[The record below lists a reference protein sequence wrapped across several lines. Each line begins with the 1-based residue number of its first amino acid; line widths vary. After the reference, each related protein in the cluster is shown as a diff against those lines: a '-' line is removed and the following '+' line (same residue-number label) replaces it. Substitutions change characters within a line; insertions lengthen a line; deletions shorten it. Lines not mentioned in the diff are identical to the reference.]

1 MILNNMK
8 ERVVGVDVKL
18 RKTTIA
24 IVDVRGNIIATDSF
38 NTSDYPF
45 IGDYVSVLA
54 ERILDLVQANG
65 GYSSIRSVGMG
76 VPSGNFPTGSIVNSP
91 NLPWKG
97 VVPLAAMLRDRL
109 AMAVALANNAH
120 ITALGEYVFG
130 SAHGLHDFVVVSI
143 GSGVGSCFF
152 CDGHV
157 HLGTEGFAG
166 EVGHTCI
173 VPDGRLCGCGNKG
186 CLETYTSEKGVVQ
199 TAHELMTASQ
209 EQSLMHEYEAL
220 TADDVVA
227 CCERGDKMAI
237 ETMRITGEY
246 LGLGLANYAS
256 VVNPDAFVLTG
267 FAARAGHWLYD
278 PMDKA
283 FEEHVFH
290 NIERKVQFVISKL
303 ADHERSILGASVLAW
318 EVKEYSLFK

>member
-24 IVDVRGNIIATDSF
+24 IVDVRGKIIATDSF

-76 VPSGNFPTGSIVNSP
+76 VPSGNFPT
-91 NLPWKG
+91 
-97 VVPLAAMLRDRL
+97 
-109 AMAVALANNAH
+109 
-120 ITALGEYVFG
+120 
-130 SAHGLHDFVVVSI
+130 GLHDFVVVSI

-199 TAHELMTASQ
+199 TAHELMMASQ
-209 EQSLMHEYEAL
+209 EPSLMHEYETL

-290 NIERKVQFVISKL
+290 NIEREVQFVISKL
-303 ADHERSILGASVLAW
+303 ADHERCILGASVLAW

>member
-1 MILNNMK
+1 
-8 ERVVGVDVKL
+8 
-18 RKTTIA
+18 
-24 IVDVRGNIIATDSF
+24 
-38 NTSDYPF
+38 
-45 IGDYVSVLA
+45 
-54 ERILDLVQANG
+54 
-65 GYSSIRSVGMG
+65 
-76 VPSGNFPTGSIVNSP
+76 
-91 NLPWKG
+91 
-97 VVPLAAMLRDRL
+97 
-109 AMAVALANNAH
+109 
-120 ITALGEYVFG
+120 
-130 SAHGLHDFVVVSI
+130 
-143 GSGVGSCFF
+143 
-152 CDGHV
+152 V

-209 EQSLMHEYEAL
+209 EPSLMREYETL

-290 NIERKVQFVISKL
+290 NIEREVQFVISKL
-303 ADHERSILGASVLAW
+303 ADHERCILGASVLAW